1 MPHIEIKTT
10 KKLSVDQKTDLANK
24 LVKAFAECSNPAVA
38 ANIQFIIEDNLFI
51 QFRGDSAG
59 PSANIQ
65 VHPGPLTP
73 KEDYEKIVQ
82 AFFPVLVKELETPQN
97 KIYITIS
104 EIQHWGF
111 DGELVKVKVE

>member
-10 KKLSVDQKTDLANK
+10 KKLSIDQKTNLADK
-24 LVKAFAECSNPAVA
+24 LVDAFAECSNPAVA
-38 ANIQFIIEDNLFI
+38 ANIQFIIEDEMYI
-51 QFRGDSAG
+51 HFRGDSTG

-97 KIYITIS
+97 RIYITIS
-104 EIQHWGF
+104 EIQNWGF
-111 DGELVKVKVE
+111 DGELVKVE